1 MGKLDICEANKMSAQ
16 IANTNMPIV
25 YLVDGD
31 DYFRNEMVQGLF
43 SLGLI
48 VRGFDNAASLYRAYA
63 TRPANVVVLDVG
75 LEGENGLSIATH
87 LRASQAVKIVMATPY
102 GATDDLIS
110 SIQAVADAYL
120 VKPIDVRALSATIN
134 ALNDRNARPQMPA
147 MSAASSW
154 NLVEGGWVI
163 MDDNKNRLRLTT
175 SERQLLERLLADQ
188 GTIVARQALVEALGE
203 DIYEFNYAHLDT
215 IVSRLRRRAQKVGI
229 SLPLHAI
236 RGRGF
241 TFAG

>member
-1 MGKLDICEANKMSAQ
+1 MGRLDICEANRMSAQ
-16 IANTNMPIV
+16 FPNANIPVV

-31 DYFRNEMVQGLF
+31 DIFRNEMVQGL
-43 SLGLI
+43 SNLGLI
-48 VRGFDNAASLYRAYA
+48 VRGFDSAATLYRAYS
-63 TRPANVVVLDVG
+63 TRPADVVVLDVG
-75 LEGENGLSIATH
+75 LQGEDGLSIAAH

-102 GATDDLIS
+102 GATDDQIC
-110 SIQAVADAYL
+110 SIQTVADAYL
-120 VKPIDVRALSATIN
+120 VKPIDVRALSATIS
-134 ALNDRNARPQMPA
+134 ALNDRSARPHTPSMN
-147 MSAASSW
+147 SASSW

-175 SERQLLERLLADQ
+175 SERQLLERLFADQ

-241 TFAG
+241 TFSG